1 MMKDAHDKQ
10 ATLIQPVENP
20 MTPVNQTPHTYS
32 QPRPCLTKF
41 RVPAKQVKRFGKAA
55 GIGIGHIVAKLA
67 RAIFVDGGKIGAGS
81 NRQSQ
86 LNHAQ
91 RAAGQ

>member
-1 MMKDAHDKQ
+1 MEYAHNQQ
-10 ATLIQPVENP
+10 AILLHSVEYS
-20 MTPVNQTPHTYS
+20 MAPVNQAAHANA
-32 QPRPCLTKF
+32 QPRPCLAKF
-41 RVPAKQVKRFGKAA
+41 RVPAKQVKRFGKAT

-67 RAIFVDGGKIGAGS
+67 RAIFVNGGKIGAGS

-86 LNHAQ
+86 LNHAR